1 MSTPL
6 PLSDADIAAR
16 IASIAGAT
24 QQLLTADDT
33 AWIAG
38 NVRRWLSHYAYQE
51 AQLLDVIGTWVHAC
65 AAPADMDS
73 QPIIIGAI
81 LLAPFSKGGAGNAA
95 HMRRMVVEA
104 VGEPDHRGYGY
115 WTRSLTLR
123 GLDNGKKIRHLYP
136 SNCLVIA
143 PTSAPSVG

>member
-33 AWIAG
+33 MWIAG

-51 AQLLDVIGTWVHAC
+51 AQLLDVIDQNPPQTAPFQRQRIRRLLGGFSPC
-65 AAPADMDS
+65 AALP
-73 QPIIIGAI
+73 
-81 LLAPFSKGGAGNAA
+81 NA
-95 HMRRMVVEA
+95 V
-104 VGEPDHRGYGY
+104 
-115 WTRSLTLR
+115 
-123 GLDNGKKIRHLYP
+123 
-136 SNCLVIA
+136 
-143 PTSAPSVG
+143 